1 MEKDSNLEKKIS
13 HTIFRASVVSL
24 KSSRLQAYLNAF
36 RRTLNRFL
44 MFPRLALT
52 ESRESQL
59 FLNSLIF
66 SHVIGIILPDNQ
78 LHYMKP

>member
-52 ESRESQL
+52 ESREREP
-59 FLNSLIF
+59 I
-66 SHVIGIILPDNQ
+66 VP
-78 LHYMKP
+78 K

>member
-44 MFPRLALT
+44 MFPRLPLT

-59 FLNSLIF
+59 FLNNLIF